1 MGIIAPTN
9 AISPAITTFIRYV
22 LTAMGTLMVSRGMLD
37 QGTAD
42 MIIGGVIVALPVA
55 HGVYLSYRN
64 SKTIKA
70 AEPYTPDFIIQKK

>member
-1 MGIIAPTN
+1 MGTIAPTN
-9 AISPAITTFIRYV
+9 AISPAITTLIRYI
-22 LTAMGTLMVSRGMLD
+22 LASLGTLMVSRGLLD

-42 MIIGGVIVALPVA
+42 MIVGAVLVILPVA